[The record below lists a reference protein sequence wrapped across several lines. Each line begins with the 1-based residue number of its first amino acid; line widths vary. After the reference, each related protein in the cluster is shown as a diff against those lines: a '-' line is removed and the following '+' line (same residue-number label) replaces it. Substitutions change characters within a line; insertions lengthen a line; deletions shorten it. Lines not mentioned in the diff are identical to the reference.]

1 MDWLLPVRPVD
12 DDASSFEVVPHS
24 ERLGT
29 YGSFLMAC
37 AVRAASLTVEG
48 MALTALQAGFLTP
61 PGAGAIRFDVEATRS
76 GRSVAVRRVVV
87 GQAGSC
93 AVMTLSFAAPAPTAR
108 SWAPEPSPFDET
120 PESLDRCEE
129 TAAGLA
135 LLDVRPVQPVP
146 GGGAGYE
153 RRHPF
158 WARPA
163 EPFGDGPTAAAA
175 AIAMASD
182 HFVTAMATPVEEG
195 PAGLAVTLDHA
206 LWLHRRSSA
215 DEWLRYD
222 AALIAII
229 DGRAVIRGTVSDTA
243 GRLVGTFVQ
252 QALRR
257 DAGPRRAS

>member
-1 MDWLLPVRPVD
+1 MDWLLPVRPAD
-12 DDASSFEVVPHS
+12 DDPLAFEVSPHS
-24 ERLGT
+24 DRLGT

-37 AVRAASLTVEG
+37 AVRAASATVEG
-48 MALTALQAGFLTP
+48 MALTALHADFLTP
-61 PGAGAIRFDVEATRS
+61 PAAGAIRFDVEATRS

-87 GQAGSC
+87 GQAGPC
-93 AVMTLSFAAPAPTAR
+93 VVMTLSFAAPAPTAP
-108 SWAPEPSPFDET
+108 SWAPEPAPFDEA

-129 TAAGLA
+129 NAAGIA
-135 LLDVRPVQPVP
+135 LLDVRPVQPVA

-163 EPFGDGPTAAAA
+163 QPFGEGLTAAAA
-175 AIAMASD
+175 AIAMATD
-182 HFVTAMATPVEEG
+182 HFVTAMATPTDEG
-195 PAGLAVTLDHA
+195 PAGLAVTLDHS
-206 LWLHRRSSA
+206 LWLHRRSNA

-222 AALIAII
+222 ADLIAVV

-257 DAGPRRAS
+257 DGGSRRS

>member
-12 DDASSFEVVPHS
+12 DDPSSFEVIPHS

-37 AVRAASLTVEG
+37 AVRAASATVDG
-48 MALTALQAGFLTP
+48 MALTALTADFLTP
-61 PGAGAIRFDVEATRS
+61 PGPGAIRFDVETTRS

-87 GQAGSC
+87 GQTGPC
-93 AVMTLSFAAPAPTAR
+93 AVMRLSFAAPAPEAR
-108 SWAPEPSPFDET
+108 SWAPDAAPFADA
-120 PESLDRCEE
+120 PESLERCEE
-129 TAAGLA
+129 TAAGLS
-135 LLDVRPVQPVP
+135 LLDVRPVLA
-146 GGGAGYE
+146 GGAGYE
-153 RRHPF
+153 RRHPY

-175 AIAMASD
+175 AIAMATD
-182 HFVTAMATPVEEG
+182 HFVTAMATPADEG
-195 PAGLAVTLDHA
+195 PAGMAVTLDHS

-222 AALIAII
+222 ASLVAVI
-229 DGRAVIRGTVSDTA
+229 DGRAVIRGTVSDVG
-243 GRLVGTFVQ
+243 GRLVATFVQ

-257 DAGPRRAS
+257 HDRPR